1 MIAQMMFIA
10 SLALGGLLVVVVH
23 LVWLVAWLIGRWG
36 DSVVPYAPFGWT
48 ALALALLA
56 WSVLAYGFFVGR
68 FRLDINNINYTHT
81 AIPPAFKGYKIVHI
95 SDLHLSTFDDRPAA
109 LQRLVDSINAQQ
121 PDVICF
127 TGDLVTMGVT
137 EVAPYRDILRRLHAH
152 DGVVSV
158 LGNHD
163 MLIYRHWTSE
173 AERRGEVAKLVDF
186 ERNELGWHLLRNEH
200 LHIVRDNDTLTIVG
214 VDNCSCKHQGFRTV
228 HAGDLTQAMAGT
240 DGFRILLSHDPTH
253 WRAEVLEKTDIPLTL
268 SGHTHAAQV
277 RLFGWTPAAWAFR
290 ETAGRYDSAG
300 QTLYINVGLGG
311 TLPVRLNCPAE
322 ITVITLQTK

>member
-1 MIAQMMFIA
+1 MIAKMMFIA

-48 ALALALLA
+48 AFALALLA

-81 AIPPAFKGYKIVHI
+81 EIPPAFKGYKIVHI

-127 TGDLVTMGVT
+127 TGDLVTMGV
-137 EVAPYRDILRRLHAH
+137 
-152 DGVVSV
+152 
-158 LGNHD
+158 
-163 MLIYRHWTSE
+163 
-173 AERRGEVAKLVDF
+173 
-186 ERNELGWHLLRNEH
+186 
-200 LHIVRDNDTLTIVG
+200 
-214 VDNCSCKHQGFRTV
+214 
-228 HAGDLTQAMAGT
+228 
-240 DGFRILLSHDPTH
+240 
-253 WRAEVLEKTDIPLTL
+253 AEVLGKTDIPLTL

-322 ITVITLQTK
+322 ITVITLQ